1 MAVDEDALAAAY
13 NRALALEKSGDL
25 DAAAEAY
32 REVLRLDPEDRGG
45 ASVRLAGMGRGPV
58 PETAPEAYVATL
70 FDQNAAVFDDVLVE
84 QLGYAVPMMV
94 RERITAL
101 GLGPFGPMLDL
112 GCGTGLTGVSL
123 ADMAGPITGVDLAEA
138 MLEEADER
146 ECYEALYVGE
156 AVAFLEESGEGPWAL
171 ITATDVLPYMG
182 ALERFF
188 AAASAEL
195 LAGGLL
201 VFSTETLTEEA
212 FGGAGYVV
220 GRGHRFAHH
229 PGYIA
234 RLMRDAGLEC
244 HESSPITVR
253 TENGVPVPGEL
264 IIAVHP

>member
-1 MAVDEDALAAAY
+1 MGDDDPLARAY
-13 NRALALEKSGDL
+13 NRALTLEKAGEL

-32 REVLRLDPEDRGG
+32 RVVLRLDPEDRGG

-70 FDQNAAVFDDVLVE
+70 FDQNAAVFDDVLVG

-94 RERITAL
+94 RERLIAL
-101 GLGPFGPMLDL
+101 GLGPFGATLDL

-146 ECYEALYVGE
+146 DCYEALYVGE
-156 AVAFLEESGEGPWAL
+156 AVAFLEESGEGPWSL

-188 AAASAEL
+188 AAAAAEL
-195 LAGGLL
+195 IPGGVL
-201 VFSTETLTEEA
+201 VFSTETLPAEA
-212 FGGAGYVV
+212 FGGADYTV
-220 GRGHRFAHH
+220 GKGHRFAHD
-229 PGYIA
+229 PDYIG
-234 RLMRDAGLEC
+234 RLMTGVGLEC
-244 HESSPITVR
+244 RDARPITVR

-264 IIAVHP
+264 IVAVRP